1 MTPTDYI
8 PWIIAVCSL
17 LITLYFNSSSK
28 KRVDT
33 DEIESKAKTDAEI
46 KFRLDE
52 SLKIGRDTNTKVDKI
67 SNDVS
72 SLSERTVRLEE
83 STKSLWKSVN
93 RIDSELHAGSQE
105 DGTK

>member
-93 RIDSELHAGSQE
+93 RIDSELHAGSPE

>member
-93 RIDSELHAGSQE
+93 RIDAELHAGSQE